1 MTGVQT
7 CALPILH
14 TGSLFVRAG
23 SILPQNQEEIQYAS
37 QKTDAPMLL
46 QIYPGADGSF
56 TLYED
61 AGDDYGYENGEFT
74 EIPLIWDNSKRTLT
88 IGRRTGS
95 YPGMQ
100 ETRCFTIAIGR
111 FTKEAE
117 YSGDEIVIQM

>member
-1 MTGVQT
+1 
-7 CALPILH
+7 
-14 TGSLFVRAG
+14 
-23 SILPQNQEEIQYAS
+23 
-37 QKTDAPMLL
+37 MLL

-88 IGRRTGS
+88 IGRRTGI

-100 ETRCFTIAIGR
+100 ETRGFTIAIGR